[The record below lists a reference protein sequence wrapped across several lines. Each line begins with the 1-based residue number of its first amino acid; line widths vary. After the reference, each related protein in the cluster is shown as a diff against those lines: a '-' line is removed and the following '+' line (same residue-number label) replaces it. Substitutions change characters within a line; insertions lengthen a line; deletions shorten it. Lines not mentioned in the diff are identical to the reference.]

1 MIFPQEKNF
10 QLFVQIAGRCGRSSK
25 KGEVVLQTYNPEQ
38 KIYEQ
43 LCGYEVA
50 QFVEQELNI
59 REALQFPPY
68 TRLVYIESNSEL
80 QEKALQNLQRLYK
93 ILIEISKGLIQEVYE
108 PQPCPIPK
116 INRRYRYRC
125 VIKAK
130 ESSEFWQELEDVR
143 KNYRSMNRT
152 RTKFLVDLKV
162 TRNYKGC
169 DIYECKIFRLF
180 SLLH

>member
-1 MIFPQEKNF
+1 M
-10 QLFVQIAGRCGRSSK
+10 FVQIAGRCGRSSK

-43 LCGYEVA
+43 LSGYEVA

-68 TRLVYIESNSEL
+68 TRLVYIESNSEF

-93 ILIEISKGLIQEVYE
+93 ILIEISQGLIQEVYE
-108 PQPCPIPK
+108 PQACPIPK

-152 RTKFLVDLKV
+152 RTKFLVDP
-162 TRNYKGC
+162 
-169 DIYECKIFRLF
+169 E
-180 SLLH
+180 SLL